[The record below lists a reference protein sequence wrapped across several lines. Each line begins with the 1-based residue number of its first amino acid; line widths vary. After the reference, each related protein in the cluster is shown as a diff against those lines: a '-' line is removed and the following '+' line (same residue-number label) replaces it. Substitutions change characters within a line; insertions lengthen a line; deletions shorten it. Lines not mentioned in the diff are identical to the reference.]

1 MNQLSKWDMAEY
13 FTAVDIAAL
22 ILGLDSNFDDD
33 PSKLRPA
40 IQRVVNAY
48 ESALSE
54 IIFDLDIEGVTRP
67 PDATNTHLFSK
78 RLMFATNYN
87 GDPGKWNRAVLG
99 WILDDDESSIEHQTF
114 SRAEICRWINAT
126 GISSI
131 YSFKKD
137 DSKSKSPNIIDK
149 PLNQKEKNTMLKII
163 LGMALISYKYDPTD
177 SKSTISKEI
186 SDDLIRCN
194 LDVTAETIRKYLKE
208 AKTNLLEP
216 Y

>member
-1 MNQLSKWDMAEY
+1 MNQLSKWDMAEF

-67 PDATNTHLFSK
+67 PDDTNTYLFSK
-78 RLMFATNYN
+78 RLMYATNYN
-87 GDPGKWNRAVLG
+87 GAPGEWDRAVYG
-99 WILDDDESSIEHQTF
+99 WILNNDESSIEHQTF

-131 YSFKKD
+131 YSFKKA
-137 DSKSKSPNIIDK
+137 DSKNKSPDILEK

-163 LGMALISYKYDPTD
+163 LGMALIGYKYDPAD
-177 SKSTISKEI
+177 SKYFKF
-186 SDDLIRCN
+186 RN
-194 LDVTAETIRKYLKE
+194 
-208 AKTNLLEP
+208 
-216 Y
+216 